1 MELDIITNENR
12 GISRYFSW
20 KMVLGF
26 MLLPPLLQIILL
38 IIVFSHFTTFNG
50 APISELFANVLLY
63 VGNWPSFLFKMYPY
77 VLSNDGE
84 VVYEAFPSL
93 AAFIIDLIGWG
104 LLGLVS
110 GYIIRKAK
118 RRAKYI

>member
-1 MELDIITNENR
+1 
-12 GISRYFSW
+12 
-20 KMVLGF
+20 
-26 MLLPPLLQIILL
+26 MLMPPLLNVIFL

-50 APISELFANVLLY
+50 APISEFFANVLMY

-84 VVYEAFPSL
+84 VVYEAFPTL

-104 LLGLVS
+104 LLGFVVS
-110 GYIIRKAK
+110 YLSKKLK
-118 RRAKYI
+118 REENTV